1 MLVSWDKLPSFMQ
14 NEEVRPYYEILWK
27 KRWSLRIKRLLD
39 IFLSLFLMI
48 LFLPLY
54 LLLLI
59 GIKVDSPGPV
69 FFRQK
74 RVTQYGKEFKIFK
87 FRTMIQDAENTGS
100 AVTIKND
107 IRVTRIGRF
116 LRKYRLDETAQLLD
130 IFRGTMTFVGTRP
143 EIQKYVNTYT
153 PAMLATLL
161 LPAGVTSTASIS
173 YRNEQDILDN
183 SKDVDQAYINE
194 ILPQKM
200 EYNLSDIKNFS
211 LLHDISIIWETIKAV
226 FFKGNE

>member
-1 MLVSWDKLPSFMQ
+1 VLVSWDKLPSFMQ